1 MIILKADRIRY
12 ILPALLLTAVFAL
25 TGYAAVYEWPNVGLE
40 TENTETVLYG
50 AKKEE
55 AVYFNCADLEFRL
68 GLDTGELAGITVLS
82 LPKEEEGSLRLN
94 DAAVEKYER
103 ISREELDSLAF
114 IPAKD
119 AATAEFTLLPETA
132 DSVKTTLN
140 LNLYENDN
148 LPPVIESGKFSTYKN
163 MTVQGSLSV
172 YDPEG
177 DQIMIKVLEEPEKGA
192 VSFSGSNFTYE
203 PFLDMT
209 GTDAMTFV
217 CVDKQ
222 GNYSKKGTL
231 EVNIEKDRASFSYS
245 DMQDNPSHYSAVK
258 LHEKEVLT
266 GEKIGDRYFFFPD
279 RQVTR
284 ATFLKALNAAL
295 CETDRLEVCVNSGLQ
310 NDGDIP
316 NELKS
321 YVKWARDREIITEKI
336 WKPDE
341 VLSRAEAVVLIDR
354 AVDID
359 NVKSAALPYSDK
371 TDIPSWALQSY
382 MNLQAYK
389 MLDFYDGLMK
399 PAAALQND
407 HMADLLW
414 QVWKYTDMNRK

>member
-1 MIILKADRIRY
+1 
-12 ILPALLLTAVFAL
+12 
-25 TGYAAVYEWPNVGLE
+25 
-40 TENTETVLYG
+40 
-50 AKKEE
+50 
-55 AVYFNCADLEFRL
+55 
-68 GLDTGELAGITVLS
+68 
-82 LPKEEEGSLRLN
+82 
-94 DAAVEKYER
+94 
-103 ISREELDSLAF
+103 
-114 IPAKD
+114 
-119 AATAEFTLLPETA
+119 
-132 DSVKTTLN
+132 
-140 LNLYENDN
+140 
-148 LPPVIESGKFSTYKN
+148 
-163 MTVQGSLSV
+163 
-172 YDPEG
+172 
-177 DQIMIKVLEEPEKGA
+177 
-192 VSFSGSNFTYE
+192 
-203 PFLDMT
+203 
-209 GTDAMTFV
+209 
-217 CVDKQ
+217 
-222 GNYSKKGTL
+222 
-231 EVNIEKDRASFSYS
+231 
-245 DMQDNPSHYSAVK
+245 MQDNPSHYSAVK

-295 CETDRLEVCVNSGLQ
+295 CETDSLEVCVNSGLQ

-354 AVDID
+354 AVDIE

>member
-1 MIILKADRIRY
+1 MVVLKANRIQY
-12 ILPALLLTAVFAL
+12 ALTAMLLAAVFAL

-55 AVYFNCADLEFRL
+55 AVYFNCAGLEFRL

-82 LPKEEEGSLRLN
+82 LPEEKEGSLTLN
-94 DAAVEKYER
+94 GTAVEKYER
-103 ISREELDSLAF
+103 ISREELDTLAF
-114 IPAKD
+114 VPAKD

-132 DSVKTTLN
+132 DSVKTTLS
-140 LNLYENDN
+140 LNLYEEDN
-148 LPPVIESGKFSTYKN
+148 LPPVIESAKVSTFKN
-163 MTVQGSLSV
+163 MAVQGNLSV

-177 DQIMIKVLEEPEKGA
+177 DQIMIKVVEQPEKGA
-192 VSFSGSNFTYE
+192 VSFRGSSFTYE

-209 GTDAMTFV
+209 GGDTMTFV
-217 CVDKQ
+217 CIDKQ
-222 GNYSKKGTL
+222 GNYSKTGTL
-231 EVNIEKDRASFSYS
+231 EINIEKDRASFGYS

-284 ATFLKALNAAL
+284 ATFIKALNAAL
-295 CETDRLEVCVNSGLQ
+295 CETGQLEVCVNSGLQ

-316 NELKS
+316 MELKS
-321 YVKWARDREIITEKI
+321 YVKWARDRQIITEKI
-336 WKPDE
+336 WKPEE
-341 VLSRAEAVVLIDR
+341 VLTRAEAVVLIDR

-359 NVKSAALPYSDK
+359 NVKSAALPYSDN

-382 MNLQAYK
+382 MNLQAYR

-399 PAAALQND
+399 PTAGLQND

-414 QVWKYTDMNRK
+414 QVWKYTDQNTK